1 MKNFIKLF
9 TILAIMM
16 LSISSC
22 SLCGVDGT
30 EEGVFIKKPMFFG
43 KGGVEME
50 ALTEGSKWKVFTTDF
65 VRYPSIPMKY
75 TEAFNDVFCNDNTPL
90 DLSAHITLEL
100 EKGCS
105 PILHVNYGPQWYDY
119 VVKEAFREA
128 VRNFISTYDMY
139 TLTSNRE
146 VYEAIKVDITD
157 KLETYFSKISEDKKF
172 PIHIVNVIVDK
183 AKPNDEVLVELN
195 KTAAM
200 IQAKQTQ
207 IQQQQMET
215 ERRKTEELRA
225 KADKEYRSQMGLSAS
240 EFIQLRTL
248 EVIENKP
255 NAEIDVLFGTTP
267 DNTMWNIKR
276 NQ

>member
-1 MKNFIKLF
+1 MRNFIKLF
-9 TILAIMM
+9 TIISIMM

-43 KGGVEME
+43 KGGVEMK
-50 ALTEGSKWKVFTTDF
+50 ALTEGAEWKVFTTDF
-65 VRYPSIPMKY
+65 VKYPSIPVKY
-75 TEAFNDVFCNDNTPL
+75 TEVFNDVFCNDNTPL
-90 DLSAHITLEL
+90 DLSAHITLEIG
-100 EKGCS
+100 KGWS
-105 PILHVNYGPQWYDY
+105 PTLHVNYGPQWYDF
-119 VVKEAFREA
+119 VVKEAFRES

-139 TLTSNRE
+139 TLTSDRE
-146 VYEAIKVDITD
+146 VYEAIKVDITS
-157 KLETYFSKISEDKKF
+157 KLETYFNKMSETKMF
-172 PIHIVNVIVDK
+172 PVKIVNVIVDK
-183 AKPNDEVLVELN
+183 AKPNDDVLVELN

-225 KADKEYRSQMGLSAS
+225 KADKEYRIQMGLSAS
-240 EFIQLRTL
+240 EFIQLKTL

-255 NAEIDVLFGTTP
+255 NAEIDVLFGASA

-276 NQ
+276 Q

>member
-1 MKNFIKLF
+1 MRNFIKLF
-9 TILAIMM
+9 TIISIMM

-43 KGGVEME
+43 KGGVEMN
-50 ALTEGSKWKVFTTDF
+50 ALTEGAEWKVFTTDF
-65 VRYPSIPMKY
+65 VKYPSIPVKY
-75 TEAFNDVFCNDNTPL
+75 TEVFNDVFCNDNTPL
-90 DLSAHITLEL
+90 DLSAHITLEI

-105 PILHVNYGPQWYDY
+105 PTLHVNYGPQWYDF
-119 VVKEAFREA
+119 VVKEAFRES

-139 TLTSNRE
+139 TLTSDRE
-146 VYEAIKVDITD
+146 VYEAIKVDITS
-157 KLETYFSKISEDKKF
+157 KLETYFNKMSETKMF
-172 PIHIVNVIVDK
+172 PVKIVNVIVDK
-183 AKPNDEVLVELN
+183 AKPNDDVLVELN

-225 KADKEYRSQMGLSAS
+225 KADKEYRIQMGLSAS
-240 EFIQLRTL
+240 EFIQLKTL

-255 NAEIDVLFGTTP
+255 NAEIDVLFGASA

-276 NQ
+276 Q

>member
-1 MKNFIKLF
+1 MRNFIKIF
-9 TILAIMM
+9 SFISIMM

-50 ALTEGSKWKVFTTDF
+50 ALTEGAEWKVFTTDF
-65 VRYPSIPMKY
+65 VKYPSIPVKY
-75 TEAFNDVFCNDNTPL
+75 TEVFNDVFCNDNTPL
-90 DLSAHITLEL
+90 DLSAHITLEI
-100 EKGCS
+100 EKGYS
-105 PILHVNYGPQWYDY
+105 PTLHVNYGPQWYDF
-119 VVKEAFREA
+119 VVKEAFRES

-146 VYEAIKVDITD
+146 VYEAIKVDITS
-157 KLETYFSKISEDKKF
+157 KLETYFNKMSETKMF
-172 PIHIVNVIVDK
+172 PVQIVNVIVDK
-183 AKPNDEVLVELN
+183 AKPNDDVLVELN

-225 KADKEYRSQMGLSAS
+225 KADKEYRVQMGLSPS
-240 EFIQLRTL
+240 EFIQLKTL

-255 NAEIDVLFGTTP
+255 NAEIDVLFGASA

-276 NQ
+276 Q